1 MNKNLKT
8 TISREKLYERNY
20 TRDSVEEIDQENDTV
35 DTNSRYKTI
44 INILTQKYLEK
55 LHYKR

>member
-20 TRDSVEEIDQENDTV
+20 TRDSIEEIDQENDTV